1 MEEHQFEEIRDL
13 LESINDKLSD
23 IANNTSPV
31 YDSSDVCSR
40 LDDLIS
46 IMDK

>member
-1 MEEHQFEEIRDL
+1 MEEHQFEEIREL
-13 LESINDKLSD
+13 LESINDKLD
-23 IANNTSPV
+23 TIASNTSPA
-31 YDSSDVCSR
+31 YDASDVCSR